1 MKSAKYVVLAFSAL
15 VVASSLAGKL
25 PLLVPLAYV
34 VIGAASFA
42 VYAIDKSAARRGG
55 WRISERVLHILDLAG
70 GWPGGLLA
78 QQIFR
83 HKTKKT
89 TFRIAFWITVLV
101 NCLALIWLHTSEGQ
115 ELLSALPAFQ

>member
-1 MKSAKYVVLAFSAL
+1 
-15 VVASSLAGKL
+15 
-25 PLLVPLAYV
+25 YV

-42 VYAIDKSAARRGG
+42 VYTIDKSAARRGG
-55 WRISERVLHILDLAG
+55 WRISERALHLLDLAG

-101 NCLALIWLHTSEGQ
+101 NSLALVWLHTSEGQ
-115 ELLSALPAFQ
+115 ELLSALPTFQ